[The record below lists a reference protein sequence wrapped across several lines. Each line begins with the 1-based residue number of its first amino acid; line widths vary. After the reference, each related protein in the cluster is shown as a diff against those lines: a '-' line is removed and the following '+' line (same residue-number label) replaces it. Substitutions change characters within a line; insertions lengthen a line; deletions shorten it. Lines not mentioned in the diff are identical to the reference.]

1 MGVLLDI
8 SFEELGGTYQ
18 YSTRS
23 RPAILDRDHFVARS
37 GTYPSA
43 SPNVGMEEGLT

>member
-8 SFEELGGTYQ
+8 SFGELRGTYQ
-18 YSTRS
+18 YSRRNRLATVG
-23 RPAILDRDHFVARS
+23 RDHFVARS

-43 SPNVGMEEGLT
+43 SSNVGMEEGLT